1 MSQDR
6 LKPGKLQAVVHQFAN
21 SSMPVHSPTL
31 VFLAWASYGLL
42 TKDGQDR
49 LSSVS
54 SAQKRIQLRIC
65 TITMVAAASTLT
77 PLNEV
82 SVLAKYLKFLAG
94 ESLSVHTAEV
104 SPQPTFPRYFLAQYT
119 RMHKVDVKFLP
130 QESRECPAEDI
141 VGCSFVHCRCSKDLK
156 VRQLLCQPKCGIFA
170 LVLLVFDNVEIHHTF
185 EQVPQD
191 SHSDVMKLA
200 IVPAN
205 LNVIARV
212 VHVKFRGACSD
223 FTPTEAVVFRDQ

>member
-1 MSQDR
+1 MS
-6 LKPGKLQAVVHQFAN
+6 ANTAN
-21 SSMPVHSPTL
+21 SPESH
-31 VFLAWASYGLL
+31 LAPRKDGTRQNNSL
-42 TKDGQDR
+42 TKDFHEV
-49 LSSVS
+49 LP
-54 SAQKRIQLRIC
+54 
-65 TITMVAAASTLT
+65 ITAAAL
-77 PLNEV
+77 
-82 SVLAKYLKFLAG
+82 LKARGAG
-94 ESLSVHTAEV
+94 G
-104 SPQPTFPRYFLAQYT
+104 
-119 RMHKVDVKFLP
+119 HKVDVKFLP

-205 LNVIARV
+205 LNIIARV